1 MGAAGHGRQPCTA
14 QGWWEPVLQE
24 GCCSAP
30 RFVLNRALSITHSC
44 NNAQLHEQRGQITKG
59 KRSTQK
65 NQSSPIESNF
75 QRAPRPHTAE
85 LLLPS
90 PPNNPST
97 HPQLPFGGWV
107 GSLPRGWRAGWEG
120 CSVGSFPHSARCPG
134 AELRLP
140 TLKQETKKPSSRIG
154 LLVKKRTANTL
165 KKTQNQTKPKPA
177 TVANKVFAGST
188 HPECTDSPLL
198 QHAALV
204 AG

>member
-1 MGAAGHGRQPCTA
+1 MSCEEHTGNSSTHPYCKAAKARLRAAVTALCPHSTLHGVSQPMGAAGHGRQPCTA

-90 PPNNPST
+90 PPKQPQHSPPAAFWRLGGFTST
-97 HPQLPFGGWV
+97 GLEGRMGRMLCGILPPFSTLSRGRAAVAHFETGNKEAILQNRAV
-107 GSLPRGWRAGWEG
+107 G
-120 CSVGSFPHSARCPG
+120 
-134 AELRLP
+134 
-140 TLKQETKKPSSRIG
+140 
-154 LLVKKRTANTL
+154 
-165 KKTQNQTKPKPA
+165 
-177 TVANKVFAGST
+177 
-188 HPECTDSPLL
+188 
-198 QHAALV
+198 
-204 AG
+204 